1 MNYELLTVKIMLYF
15 YLYRKGITAAN
26 MEDVLYQAGYPGLFI
41 VSFLAAT
48 LLPLGSEFFVITMIL
63 SGYNPLLTFVTAT
76 VGNSLGSITNY
87 YVGRYG
93 ANKVCSRYINI
104 DAQKKQKV
112 ERIYKKWGSPA
123 LFFAWVPIVG
133 DPLTVV
139 AGALNLNLYLFTF
152 WVVLGKA
159 FRYALVILTTETF

>member
-1 MNYELLTVKIMLYF
+1 ML
-15 YLYRKGITAAN
+15 N
-26 MEDVLYQAGYPGLFI
+26 
-41 VSFLAAT
+41 
-48 LLPLGSEFFVITMIL
+48 
-63 SGYNPLLTFVTAT
+63 
-76 VGNSLGSITNY
+76 
-87 YVGRYG
+87 
-93 ANKVCSRYINI
+93 
-104 DAQKKQKV
+104 V